1 MKMLPLVK
9 IIDGGKVMVISILV
23 MVKIPKMVKNT
34 IFGFYSMLHIH
45 FFTLNNI
52 ETFLKRY

>member
-1 MKMLPLVK
+1 LPLVK